1 MSDYLSSPIRQMMY
15 QNMLANLSN
24 GIISPLDKDIMA
36 FTSLPDSVIDPYIK
50 QETDPLQMM
59 NLTNNALQIWV
70 EEAKKAS
77 YFTKHFVTLSRMIM
91 NGVATMARGL
101 VTLHMRGEDLDQ
113 APLSI
118 QELISISSC
127 QFRKSYLGVLQ
138 TVKSHPEIS
147 ARLLENQ
154 LSWNNTLLKLFKTKE
169 KLAKPLSPA
178 GIMGAKTNDQISGSG
193 DQNISELPQTSAL
206 TAQPAELPQSSGL
219 EIQDEGLSGFSAL
232 SEPAAY
238 GAVHAYG
245 PLSDEKEPGGK
256 REKLPRPCPPVTLPA
271 EPEPEQ
277 PALDAEDEQ
286 TGTED
291 SQITADALHLP
302 GEAQAE
308 PSREEDSAETDETQ
322 YPSASSDIKPPCAE
336 PLPPDTNSG
345 QQPRPDHPPGSAGP
359 PDGTSCRSGSLQGE
373 EGGYTFEQMREFLAD
388 PGFCYFE
395 PKKAA
400 EFRKILDALDEET

>member
-50 QETDPLQMM
+50 RETDPLQMM
-59 NLTNNALQIWV
+59 NLTNNALKLWV
-70 EEAKKAS
+70 EESKKAS

-169 KLAKPLSPA
+169 KLAKPISPA
-178 GIMGAKTNDQISGSG
+178 EIMEAKTNDQISDSG
-193 DQNISELPQTSAL
+193 DQIVPELPQTSAI

-219 EIQDEGLSGFSAL
+219 EIQEEGLSGFSAF

-238 GAVHAYG
+238 GAVHAYDPMSG
-245 PLSDEKEPGGK
+245 EKKSQRKQAKLPKVSTSVASLSEAAKPDPAAVNEASEP
-256 REKLPRPCPPVTLPA
+256 EKLPSPAASGNPVSEEEAVENKAETKQADLPA
-271 EPEPEQ
+271 DGNEASGSEKLPPHPQ
-277 PALDAEDEQ
+277 TVTPA
-286 TGTED
+286 
-291 SQITADALHLP
+291 SQEEARENKEETKQADPPRA
-302 GEAQAE
+302 GQ
-308 PSREEDSAETDETQ
+308 
-322 YPSASSDIKPPCAE
+322 PSAIPHYASADRRSTGKSPP
-336 PLPPDTNSG
+336 
-345 QQPRPDHPPGSAGP
+345 
-359 PDGTSCRSGSLQGE
+359 
-373 EGGYTFEQMREFLAD
+373 
-388 PGFCYFE
+388 
-395 PKKAA
+395 
-400 EFRKILDALDEET
+400 

>member
-50 QETDPLQMM
+50 RETDPLQMM

-70 EEAKKAS
+70 EESKKAS

-178 GIMGAKTNDQISGSG
+178 EIMEAKTNDQISGSG
-193 DQNISELPQTSAL
+193 DQNIPELPQTSAL

-219 EIQDEGLSGFSAL
+219 EIQEEGLSGFSAL

-245 PLSDEKEPGGK
+245 PISGEKKSQRKQARLPKASAAVANLSEAAQPEAQAPAAVNEASEP
-256 REKLPRPCPPVTLPA
+256 EKLPAPVVSDNTDAENEETAGEIKEDINKDSGSETLSTPADTENIASDEDKEIKAETNEPDLPA
-271 EPEPEQ
+271 PVSRTSDQNTFFNPDDPSGTSSLPE
-277 PALDAEDEQ
+277 
-286 TGTED
+286 
-291 SQITADALHLP
+291 
-302 GEAQAE
+302 
-308 PSREEDSAETDETQ
+308 R
-322 YPSASSDIKPPCAE
+322 
-336 PLPPDTNSG
+336 PPD
-345 QQPRPDHPPGSAGP
+345 PDWPPP
-359 PDGTSCRSGSLQGE
+359 
-373 EGGYTFEQMREFLAD
+373 
-388 PGFCYFE
+388 
-395 PKKAA
+395 
-400 EFRKILDALDEET
+400 

>member
-24 GIISPLDKDIMA
+24 GIISPLDKDIISYA
-36 FTSLPDSVIDPYIK
+36 PLPDSVIDPYIK
-50 QETDPLQMM
+50 RETDPLQMM
-59 NLTNNALQIWV
+59 NLTNNALRLWV
-70 EEAKKAS
+70 EESKKAS

-169 KLAKPLSPA
+169 KLAKPLSPVE
-178 GIMGAKTNDQISGSG
+178 IRETITNDQISDSG
-193 DQNISELPQTSAL
+193 DRVIPELAQASAL
-206 TAQPAELPQSSGL
+206 TAQPAELPQASSL
-219 EIQDEGLSGFSAL
+219 EIQEEGLSGFSAL

-277 PALDAEDEQ
+277 PALDAADEQ
-286 TGTED
+286 TVTED
-291 SQITADALHLP
+291 PQITA
-302 GEAQAE
+302 EAQAE

-322 YPSASSDIKPPCAE
+322 DPSASSDIKPQCAE

-359 PDGTSCRSGSLQGE
+359 PDGTSCRSGPLQDE
-373 EGGYTFEQMREFLAD
+373 KDRYTFEQMREFLAN

-400 EFRKILDALDEET
+400 EFRKILDSLDEET

>member
-50 QETDPLQMM
+50 RETDPLQMM

-70 EEAKKAS
+70 EESKKAS

-169 KLAKPLSPA
+169 KLAKPISPA
-178 GIMGAKTNDQISGSG
+178 EIMEAKTNDQISDSG
-193 DQNISELPQTSAL
+193 DQIVPELPQTSAL

-219 EIQDEGLSGFSAL
+219 EIQKEGLSGFSAL

-245 PLSDEKEPGGK
+245 PISGEQKKQRKQAKLPKASAAVANLSEAAQPEAQAPAAVNEASEP
-256 REKLPRPCPPVTLPA
+256 EKLPAPVVSDNTDAENEETAGEIKEDINKDSGSETLSTPADTENIASDENKEIKSETNEPDPPAPVTRTSDQNTFFSPDDPSDSFFSA
-271 EPEPEQ
+271 DHSPEP
-277 PALDAEDEQ
+277 DW
-286 TGTED
+286 
-291 SQITADALHLP
+291 
-302 GEAQAE
+302 
-308 PSREEDSAETDETQ
+308 
-322 YPSASSDIKPPCAE
+322 PP
-336 PLPPDTNSG
+336 
-345 QQPRPDHPPGSAGP
+345 
-359 PDGTSCRSGSLQGE
+359 
-373 EGGYTFEQMREFLAD
+373 
-388 PGFCYFE
+388 
-395 PKKAA
+395 
-400 EFRKILDALDEET
+400 

>member
-50 QETDPLQMM
+50 RETDPLQMM

-70 EEAKKAS
+70 EESKKAS

-193 DQNISELPQTSAL
+193 DQNISELPQTARFMPTVRCQTKKNRAESGKNYPAHARPLLFRQNRSPNSRLSMQRMNRPGPKIRKLPLKLKPNRPVKKTARKQTKHRIPQPLQTSNLSAL
-206 TAQPAELPQSSGL
+206 NRCVRIQIPGSSPGPIIRRDLPGRL
-219 EIQDEGLSGFSAL
+219 TGH
-232 SEPAAY
+232 PAAAAPY
-238 GAVHAYG
+238 KA
-245 PLSDEKEPGGK
+245 
-256 REKLPRPCPPVTLPA
+256 
-271 EPEPEQ
+271 
-277 PALDAEDEQ
+277 
-286 TGTED
+286 
-291 SQITADALHLP
+291 
-302 GEAQAE
+302 
-308 PSREEDSAETDETQ
+308 
-322 YPSASSDIKPPCAE
+322 
-336 PLPPDTNSG
+336 
-345 QQPRPDHPPGSAGP
+345 
-359 PDGTSCRSGSLQGE
+359 
-373 EGGYTFEQMREFLAD
+373 
-388 PGFCYFE
+388 
-395 PKKAA
+395 KKADTPSS
-400 EFRKILDALDEET
+400 R

>member
-50 QETDPLQMM
+50 RETDPLQMM

-178 GIMGAKTNDQISGSG
+178 EIMEAKTNDQISGSG
-193 DQNISELPQTSAL
+193 DQNIPELPQTSAL
-206 TAQPAELPQSSGL
+206 TAQPAELPQASGL
-219 EIQDEGLSGFSAL
+219 EIQEEGLSGFSAL

-245 PLSDEKEPGGK
+245 PISGEKKSQRKQARLPKASAAVANLSEAAQPEAQAPAAVNEASEP
-256 REKLPRPCPPVTLPA
+256 EKLPAPVVSDNTDAENEETAGEIKEDINKDSGSETLSTPADTENIASDEDKEIKAETNEPDLPA
-271 EPEPEQ
+271 PVSRTSDQNTFFNPDDPSGTSSLPE
-277 PALDAEDEQ
+277 
-286 TGTED
+286 
-291 SQITADALHLP
+291 
-302 GEAQAE
+302 
-308 PSREEDSAETDETQ
+308 R
-322 YPSASSDIKPPCAE
+322 
-336 PLPPDTNSG
+336 PPD
-345 QQPRPDHPPGSAGP
+345 PDWPPP
-359 PDGTSCRSGSLQGE
+359 
-373 EGGYTFEQMREFLAD
+373 
-388 PGFCYFE
+388 
-395 PKKAA
+395 
-400 EFRKILDALDEET
+400 

>member
-50 QETDPLQMM
+50 RETDPLQMM
-59 NLTNNALQIWV
+59 NLTNNALQLWV
-70 EEAKKAS
+70 EESKKAS

-118 QELISISSC
+118 QELISVSSC

-178 GIMGAKTNDQISGSG
+178 EICEAEAKNQISDCG
-193 DQNISELPQTSAL
+193 DQNIPELAQASAL
-206 TAQPAELPQSSGL
+206 TAQPAELPQASGL
-219 EIQDEGLSGFSAL
+219 EIQEEGLSGFSAF

-245 PLSDEKEPGGK
+245 PMSGEKK
-256 REKLPRPCPPVTLPA
+256 SQRKQAKLPKVSTSVASLSEAAKPVIQTSAADICSSLPLS
-271 EPEPEQ
+271 P
-277 PALDAEDEQ
+277 LKKRNRSDN
-286 TGTED
+286 
-291 SQITADALHLP
+291 TA
-302 GEAQAE
+302 
-308 PSREEDSAETDETQ
+308 
-322 YPSASSDIKPPCAE
+322 
-336 PLPPDTNSG
+336 
-345 QQPRPDHPPGSAGP
+345 
-359 PDGTSCRSGSLQGE
+359 
-373 EGGYTFEQMREFLAD
+373 
-388 PGFCYFE
+388 
-395 PKKAA
+395 
-400 EFRKILDALDEET
+400 

>member
-50 QETDPLQMM
+50 RETDPLQMM

-70 EEAKKAS
+70 EESKKAS

-169 KLAKPLSPA
+169 KLAKPIFPA
-178 GIMGAKTNDQISGSG
+178 EICEAEAKNQISDGG
-193 DQNISELPQTSAL
+193 DQNIPELTQASAL
-206 TAQPAELPQSSGL
+206 TAQTAELPKPSGL
-219 EIQDEGLSGFSAL
+219 EIQEEGLSGFSAL

-245 PLSDEKEPGGK
+245 PISGEQKK
-256 REKLPRPCPPVTLPA
+256 QRKQAKLPKASAAVTSLPEA
-271 EPEPEQ
+271 AQPEQ
-277 PALDAEDEQ
+277 PAPADGNGASEPEKLPTPAE
-286 TGTED
+286 TGNPVPEEE
-291 SQITADALHLP
+291 TAREIKAETNEADPSADGNEASGSEKLP
-302 GEAQAE
+302 TPADGRNTGSEVENKEIKSETNE
-308 PSREEDSAETDETQ
+308 PDPPAPVSRTSDQNTFFSPDDPFDSAFSE
-322 YPSASSDIKPPCAE
+322 
-336 PLPPDTNSG
+336 
-345 QQPRPDHPPGSAGP
+345 DHPPEPDWP
-359 PDGTSCRSGSLQGE
+359 P
-373 EGGYTFEQMREFLAD
+373 
-388 PGFCYFE
+388 
-395 PKKAA
+395 
-400 EFRKILDALDEET
+400 